1 MSGMFYNCYE
11 FNQPLN
17 KWDVSNV
24 MILDEMFSNCK
35 SFDQDI
41 SKWNTNNT
49 YTAYN
54 MFSYCPIE
62 YKNKPKFN

>member
-1 MSGMFYNCYE
+1 
-11 FNQPLN
+11 
-17 KWDVSNV
+17 

-54 MFSYCPIE
+54 MFSYCPIQ
-62 YKNKPKFN
+62 YKHTPKIKCENYSL